1 MAIKELRLAITS
13 NELKDLVEARA
24 RYHTE
29 RVELLKAEVVR
40 MGELL
45 DDMDEEASLMGKFSN
60 GTGGAVSSLKSKL
73 KKHRDQ
79 ATYFKFFA
87 AHIVPN
93 ETYELTQH
101 DLATLE
107 VVEY

>member
-1 MAIKELRLAITS
+1 MTIKDLRLVITS
-13 NELKDLVEARA
+13 AELKDLVEARA
-24 RYHTE
+24 RYHTD
-29 RVELLKAEVVR
+29 RVELLKAEVTR

-45 DDMDEEASLMGKFSN
+45 DDMDEEASLAGKFSN
-60 GTGGAVSSLKSKL
+60 SGSTVNSLKSKL

-79 ATYFKFFA
+79 ATYFTFFA

>member
-1 MAIKELRLAITS
+1 MAIKELRLVITS
-13 NELKDLVEARA
+13 SELKELVEGRA
-24 RYHTE
+24 EYHAG
-29 RVELLKAEVVR
+29 RVELLKAEVTR

-45 DDMDEEASLMGKFSN
+45 DDMDEEASLAGKFSN
-60 GTGGAVSSLKSKL
+60 SGGSAVNSLKSKL

-79 ATYFKFFA
+79 ATYFTFFA

-93 ETYELTQH
+93 ETYELTQD

>member
-13 NELKDLVEARA
+13 SELKDLVEARA
-24 RYHTE
+24 RYHTD
-29 RVELLKAEVVR
+29 RVELLKAEVTR

-45 DDMDEEASLMGKFSN
+45 DDMDEEASLAGKFSN
-60 GTGGAVSSLKSKL
+60 SGSAVNSLKSKL